1 VDATVDADV
10 DAPVDA
16 DVDASVDA
24 DVDASVDADV
34 DASVDAD
41 VDASVDAD
49 VDASV
54 DADVDASVVLV
65 EVVVVVVGNRVVIPA
80 FSFFWFTAAALR
92 LCRVAVEVSRF
103 TPAWES
109 ITPTALTADVRAG
122 LLLFTIFFNSSQTC
136 PGVTD
141 EAIP

>member
-34 DASVDAD
+34 DASV
-41 VDASVDAD
+41 
-49 VDASV
+49 
-54 DADVDASVVLV
+54 VLV
-65 EVVVVVVGNRVVIPA
+65 EVVVVVVVVGNRVVIPA

-92 LCRVAVEVSRF
+92 LCRVALEVSRF